1 MAVITLS
8 AGIGFAFALHEG
20 PREQA
25 WSAHHVVASGAPQTA
40 TR

>member
-8 AGIGFAFALHEG
+8 ASIGLAFALHEA

-25 WSAHHVVASGAPQTA
+25 WSTHHVVAVSAPQTA